1 MPCRGVALVK
11 SQENIEGFLLVE
23 VLLYMTIFSLVIG
36 MVLLLHNEEQR
47 EYHVFDR
54 EGRILFAHVKRM
66 QLATLYGNL
75 QNNNGANRVVLERMR
90 YGYINTNNSLVYRN
104 LPESMHIEFT
114 GTYPSI
120 RFTAHKGVGK
130 VFTVTLVDDLIR
142 YKRTLIFARQS
153 GRIRWE
159 ESKF

>member
-47 EYHVFDR
+47 EYHVF
-54 EGRILFAHVKRM
+54 EHVKRM

-142 YKRTLIFARQS
+142 YKRTFIFARQS

>member
-1 MPCRGVALVK
+1 MIKVDRHP
-11 SQENIEGFLLVE
+11 ETGFLLVE
-23 VLLYMTIFSLVIG
+23 VLLYMAICSLIIG
-36 MVLLLHNEEQR
+36 MVFLLHNGAQR
-47 EYHVFDR
+47 EYYQFDR
-54 EGRILFAHVKRM
+54 EGRILFAHIKRM
-66 QLATLYGNL
+66 QMATLYGNL
-75 QNNNGANRVVLERMR
+75 QRISGGNRIVLDGTR
-90 YGYINTNNSLVYRN
+90 YGYIDESSTMVYHE
-104 LPESMHIEFT
+104 LPPSMHIEFT

-142 YKRTLIFARQS
+142 YKRTFIFARQS

>member
-1 MPCRGVALVK
+1 MK
-11 SQENIEGFLLVE
+11 SHEKIEGFLLVE
-23 VLLYMTIFSLVIG
+23 VVLYMTIFSLVIG
-36 MVLLLHNEEQR
+36 MILLLHNAEQR
-47 EYHVFDR
+47 EYHAFDR

-66 QLATLYGNL
+66 QIATLYGNL

-90 YGYINTNNSLVYRN
+90 YGYIDGNSSLVYRE

-120 RFTAHKGVGK
+120 RFMAHKGVGK
-130 VFTVTLVDDLIR
+130 VFTVTLVDELIR
-142 YKRTLIFARQS
+142 YKRTFIFARQS

>member
-1 MPCRGVALVK
+1 MK
-11 SQENIEGFLLVE
+11 SHEKIEGFLLVE
-23 VLLYMTIFSLVIG
+23 VVLYMTIFSLVIG
-36 MVLLLHNEEQR
+36 MILLLHNAEQR
-47 EYHVFDR
+47 ENHAFNR

-66 QLATLYGNL
+66 QIATLYGNL
-75 QNNNGANRVVLERMR
+75 QNNNGANRVVLERML
-90 YGYINTNNSLVYRN
+90 YGFIDGNSSLVYRE

-130 VFTVTLVDDLIR
+130 VFTVTLVDELIR
-142 YKRTLIFARQS
+142 YKRTFIFARQS

>member
-23 VLLYMTIFSLVIG
+23 VVLYMTIFSLVIG

-114 GTYPSI
+114 GT
-120 RFTAHKGVGK
+120 
-130 VFTVTLVDDLIR
+130 
-142 YKRTLIFARQS
+142 
-153 GRIRWE
+153 
-159 ESKF
+159 

>member
-90 YGYINTNNSLVYRN
+90 YGYN
-104 LPESMHIEFT
+104 LLELTPVFDLQLIKEL
-114 GTYPSI
+114 
-120 RFTAHKGVGK
+120 GK
-130 VFTVTLVDDLIR
+130 YLL
-142 YKRTLIFARQS
+142 LH
-153 GRIRWE
+153 
-159 ESKF
+159 

>member
-1 MPCRGVALVK
+1 MPCREVALVK
-11 SQENIEGFLLVE
+11 SQENIEGSLLVE
-23 VLLYMTIFSLVIG
+23 VVLYMTIFSLVIG

-75 QNNNGANRVVLERMR
+75 H
-90 YGYINTNNSLVYRN
+90 INTNNSLVYRN

-142 YKRTLIFARQS
+142 YKRTFIFARQS